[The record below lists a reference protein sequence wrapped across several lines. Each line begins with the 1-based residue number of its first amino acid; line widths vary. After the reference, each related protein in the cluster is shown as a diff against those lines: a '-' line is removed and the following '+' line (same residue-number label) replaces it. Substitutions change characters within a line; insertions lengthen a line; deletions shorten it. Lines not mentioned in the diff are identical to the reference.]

1 MAGLGGEGGIWRPEG
16 DAGLSGGAGGDD
28 LYEGQGRDELYG
40 GAGDDFLET
49 KDGGRD
55 YMNCGPGR
63 DAARVDLED
72 LVSRSC
78 EAIYPA

>member
-1 MAGLGGEGGIWRPEG
+1 LAGLGGEDGIWGLVG

-28 LYEGQGRDELYG
+28 LYGSPGRDELYG
-40 GAGDDFLET
+40 GAGDDFLEA

-63 DAARVDLED
+63 DAASVDLED